1 MTGAPG
7 VPGPGDTALPM
18 PGIAA
23 AVPGWLA
30 ELAAAA
36 SRAGVPAAMRPPPRG
51 GRAAAV
57 LILFGDGPGGPDV
70 LLVQRSP
77 WLRRHAGQPAFPGG
91 AVDDTDAGP
100 VAAALREAAEEARVD
115 PAGVEVVGVLPD
127 VFISRSGFL
136 VTPVL
141 AWWRKPAPV
150 GPGDPAE
157 VTAVARVPLAELAD
171 PANRLTVRYPPGRRG
186 TAGASGPA
194 FRVRSMLIWGFT
206 AVLLDRLLAAGGWEV
221 PWDSGRA
228 EELPLDVLLASR
240 GDDAAG
246 QG

>member
-1 MTGAPG
+1 VTG
-7 VPGPGDTALPM
+7 VPGAPVPGDTALPA
-18 PGIAA
+18 PDAA
-23 AVPGWLA
+23 GSVPGWLA
-30 ELAAAA
+30 GLAGAAA
-36 SRAGVPAAMRPPPRG
+36 RAGVPAAMRPPGHG

-115 PAGVEVVGVLPD
+115 PAGVDVVGVLPE

-141 AWWRKPAPV
+141 AWWRRPAPV

-157 VTAVARVPLAELAD
+157 VTAVARIPVSELAD
-171 PANRLTVRYPPGRRG
+171 PANRLTVRYPPGRLG
-186 TAGASGPA
+186 AASASGPA

-206 AVLLDRLLAAGGWEV
+206 AALLDRLLTAGGWEV

-228 EELPLDVLLASR
+228 EELPLEALLASR
-240 GDDAAG
+240 DDAAAPG
-246 QG
+246 